1 MKETCKY
8 TQSHLTR
15 IDVTMEI
22 ADAPLACAVSK
33 KKRQY
38 AQFFAYFGDRL
49 KQQQQKQNV

>member
-8 TQSHLTR
+8 TQSHLIR

>member
-22 ADAPLACAVSK
+22 ADAPLACTVSK
-33 KKRQY
+33 KRGSMLS
-38 AQFFAYFGDRL
+38 FSLTLEIG
-49 KQQQQKQNV
+49 